1 LNKANDEGMFRSYVD
16 SLTEGL
22 DDSVRPTVVNVLN
35 REREMILNEAA
46 NVGASSVTSGYV
58 N

>member
-1 LNKANDEGMFRSYVD
+1 MFRSYVD